1 MCIYRYSHDSYM
13 QNKGHVRQGF
23 GGNYRRNDNGA
34 QKPPSPGSQPPFKS
48 DKPFYQQ
55 QGQQPQQGPASP
67 TINPPP
73 TETVVKVAT
82 VMTVTKSL
90 PPAEQKVQLEQGPSR
105 MIGQPESHG
114 TSMHYPAAENN
125 GRIPNSNPIDNQN
138 GYPGANTVSSNP
150 DSHHSGPG
158 RPLPPDP
165 EQTQSPSVRAML
177 SNFQSSQPRDGPQ
190 PWTPRRQLEP
200 TSNYQP
206 VPRTKVQELKE
217 SLMRL
222 SNENLNRLGVDS
234 DNISPSQSE
243 ERLHPLPPR
252 ANTVSAHHVSPL
264 AETNQSGPASQE
276 VTSSEN
282 MSLIGGDSQPI
293 TTSVTNGA
301 EQEEEAGLSEDE
313 SEGHHPG
320 APPRVHKRQKS
331 HEEIECEK
339 QAALLAE
346 RLKEDDKRLS
356 DVRF

>member
-34 QKPPSPGSQPPFKS
+34 QKPPSPGSQPPFKA

-55 QGQQPQQGPASP
+55 DQQGPASP

-90 PPAEQKVQLEQGPSR
+90 PQAEQKVQLEQGPSR

-114 TSMHYPAAENN
+114 TSTHYPAVESN
-125 GRIPNSNPIDNQN
+125 GRIPNANSIDNQN
-138 GYPGANTVSSNP
+138 GYPGANTVSSIP

-158 RPLPPDP
+158 RPPAPDP

-177 SNFQSSQPRDGPQ
+177 SNFQSSQHRDGPQ

-206 VPRTKVQELKE
+206 VPRTKVKELKE

-222 SNENLNRLGVDS
+222 SNENLNKLGVDS
-234 DNISPSQSE
+234 DRISPSQSE

-252 ANTVSAHHVSPL
+252 ANVASSHRESPL
-264 AETNQSGPASQE
+264 ADLNQSGVPSQE
-276 VTSSEN
+276 LSSEN
-282 MSLIGGDSQPI
+282 LPLIGGDSQPI
-293 TTSVTNGA
+293 TTNVTNGA
-301 EQEEEAGLSEDE
+301 EQEEEAGLSEGE

-339 QAALLAE
+339 QAALLAQ
-346 RLKEDDKRLS
+346 RLKEEDKRLS